1 MVAKLKQRLRNL
13 SPHHATP
20 SKHPLSMVFSRYYW
34 LQIGLIALAVIFGLA
49 CSGVIIKQLLLKTA
63 LEQEA
68 AHYWMRYDKDH
79 NAALPD
85 TKNLYGYR
93 WQTTPPDLIKPLTLE
108 RGVHRLIIDGNDR
121 VTMYDEHAGYKLLL
135 VFGESNVNRLI
146 WLFGLAPLMV
156 SLILLYSVLWF
167 INRKAHRHL
176 SPVTQLAQAIQNI
189 DLHQP
194 KLNKHPFKQIQT
206 RGNLEAEELKNAL
219 QIYHQT
225 LIEFIEREQQFTAEV
240 SHELRTPLSVIKGGL
255 ELLQYKFPEYAA
267 IVRMQNM
274 VLDMQLLMDTLLTIA
289 RQGSTPLPTSPVDL
303 TASMHQICADLD
315 DTFLSRAMDYD
326 IQCVADNVPLA
337 NPAIVT
343 MIFGNI
349 IRNALNYSQGKRVE
363 ILIDAHR
370 IVIEDD
376 GVGLSPAA
384 LDALEQH
391 GETTNIPSHQGHG
404 IGLKLVKRLC
414 TMIGWQIELINKS
427 NIKPNPQINQSS
439 PEKSEGLAV
448 VIYTS

>member
-1 MVAKLKQRLRNL
+1 VKQRLRNV
-13 SPHHATP
+13 SPQP
-20 SKHPLSMVFSRYYW
+20 MRGKRPISMMFSRYYW
-34 LQIGLIALAVIFGLA
+34 LQIGLIALAVIFGLTS
-49 CSGVIIKQLLLKTA
+49 SGIIVKKLLLNTA

-68 AHYWMRYDKDH
+68 SHYWMRYDKDH

-93 WQTTPPDLIKPLTLE
+93 WQTTRPNLLQSLKLE

-121 VTMYDEHAGYKLLL
+121 VTMYDEHDGNKLLL

-146 WLFGLAPLMV
+146 WLFGLAPLMI
-156 SLILLYSVLWF
+156 SLILLYSILWF

-194 KLNKHPFKQIQT
+194 KLNKHPFEQIPT
-206 RGNLEAEELKNAL
+206 RGNLEAEDLKTAL
-219 QIYHQT
+219 QTYHQT

-255 ELLQYKFPEYAA
+255 ELLQYKFPEHAA
-267 IVRMQNM
+267 IIRMQNM
-274 VLDMQLLMDTLLTIA
+274 VIDMQLLMDTLLTIA
-289 RQGSTPLPTSPVDL
+289 RQGSTPLPTCPVDL
-303 TASMHQICADLD
+303 AISMRQICVDLQD
-315 DTFLSRAMDYD
+315 VFTARGMDYD
-326 IQCVADNVPLA
+326 ILSLADNTPLA
-337 NPAIVT
+337 NPATVA

-349 IRNALNYSQGKRVE
+349 IRNALNYSQGKRVS
-363 ILIDAHR
+363 IVIDAHR

-376 GVGLSPAA
+376 GVGLSRAA
-384 LDALEQH
+384 LDALQQH
-391 GETTNIPSHQGHG
+391 GETTQIPSHRGHG

-414 TMIGWQIELINKS
+414 HMTGWEIELINKS
-427 NIKPNPQINQSS
+427 NLKSNPQS

>member
-1 MVAKLKQRLRNL
+1 MVAKLKQQLKHL
-13 SPHHATP
+13 SPETTQ
-20 SKHPLSMVFSRYYW
+20 SKRPISMMFSRYYW
-34 LQIGLIALAVIFGLA
+34 MQIGLIAFAVIIGLT
-49 CSGVIIKQLLLKTA
+49 CSGLIIKKLLLKTA

-93 WQTTPPDLIKPLTLE
+93 WTNAPPDLIKPLKLKL
-108 RGVHRLIIDGNDR
+108 GVHRLIIGGDDR
-121 VTMYDEHAGYKLLL
+121 VTMYDEHEGNKLLL

-146 WLFGLAPLMV
+146 WLFGLAPLMA
-156 SLILLYSVLWF
+156 SLIVLYSVLWF

-206 RGNLEAEELKNAL
+206 RGNLEAEELKTAL

-255 ELLQYKFPEYAA
+255 ELLQYKFPEHAA

-274 VLDMQLLMDTLLTIA
+274 VIDMQLLMDTLLTIA

-303 TASMHQICADLD
+303 AISMRQICADLQ
-315 DTFLSRAMDYD
+315 DTFTARGMDYD
-326 IQCVADNVPLA
+326 IQSLADNTPLA
-337 NPAIVT
+337 NPATVT

-349 IRNALNYSQGKRVE
+349 IRNALNYSQGKRVSV
-363 ILIDAHR
+363 LIDAHR

-376 GVGLSPAA
+376 GVGLSSAA
-384 LDALEQH
+384 LDALQQH
-391 GETTNIPSHQGHG
+391 GETSNIASHRGHG

-414 TMIGWQIELINKS
+414 NMTGWEIELMNKS
-427 NIKPNPQINQSS
+427 NLKSSNLSSEKP
-439 PEKSEGLAV
+439 EGLAV

>member
-1 MVAKLKQRLRNL
+1 MKQPLKSSQ
-13 SPHHATP
+13 PQHFQ
-20 SKHPLSMVFSRYYW
+20 SKRPISMMFSRYYW
-34 LQIGLIALAVIFGLA
+34 LQIGLIAFAVIFGLT
-49 CSGVIIKQLLLKTA
+49 CSGFIIKRLLLKTA

-68 AHYWMRYDKDH
+68 AHYWVRYDKDH

-93 WQTTPPDLIKPLTLE
+93 WTNNPPIQVKSLKLE
-108 RGVHRLIIDGNDR
+108 HGVHRLIIDGNDR
-121 VTMYDEHAGYKLLL
+121 VTMYDEHDGNKLLL

-146 WLFGLAPLMV
+146 WLFGLAPLMF
-156 SLILLYSVLWF
+156 SLIILYSVLWF

-194 KLNKHPFKQIQT
+194 KLNKHPFQKIQT
-206 RGNLEAEELKNAL
+206 RGNLEAEELRIAL

-255 ELLQYKFPEYAA
+255 ELLQYKFPEQAT
-267 IVRMQNM
+267 IPRMQNM
-274 VLDMQLLMDTLLTIA
+274 VIDMQLLMDTLLTIA
-289 RQGSTPLPTSPVDL
+289 RQGSTPLPTSPIDL
-303 TASMHQICADLD
+303 TISVRKICEDLQD
-315 DTFLSRAMDYD
+315 IFAARGMDYD
-326 IQCVADNVPLA
+326 IKSLADNIPIV
-337 NPAIVT
+337 NPATVT
-343 MIFGNI
+343 MIFSNI
-349 IRNALNYSQGKRVE
+349 IRNALNYSQGKRVL

-384 LDALEQH
+384 LDALQQH
-391 GETTNIPSHQGHG
+391 GETRHIESHRGHG

-414 TMIGWQIELINKS
+414 NMSGWEIELMNKS
-427 NIKPNPQINQSS
+427 NIKSNQAAPQTV
-439 PEKSEGLAV
+439 EGLSV

>member
-1 MVAKLKQRLRNL
+1 MKQRLKDL
-13 SPHHATP
+13 SPQHLQ
-20 SKHPLSMVFSRYYW
+20 SKRPISMMFSQYYW
-34 LQIGLIALAVIFGLA
+34 LQIGLIAFAVIFGLT
-49 CSGVIIKQLLLKTA
+49 CSGFIIKQLLLKTA

-68 AHYWMRYDKDH
+68 THYWTRYDKDH
-79 NAALPD
+79 DAALPD

-93 WQTTPPDLIKPLTLE
+93 WQNTRPDFLKSLKLE
-108 RGVHRLIIDGNDR
+108 HGVHRLIVDGNDR
-121 VTMYDEHAGYKLLL
+121 VTMYDEHDGNKLLL

-146 WLFGLAPLMV
+146 LLFGLAPLMF

-206 RGNLEAEELKNAL
+206 RGNLEAEELQLAL

-255 ELLQYKFPEYAA
+255 ELLQYKFPEQAA
-267 IVRMQNM
+267 IPRMQNM
-274 VLDMQLLMDTLLTIA
+274 VIDMQLLMDTLLTIA

-303 TASMHQICADLD
+303 AISIRQICVDMQDIFTA
-315 DTFLSRAMDYD
+315 RGMDYD
-326 IQCVADNVPLA
+326 IQALADNTPLA
-337 NPAIVT
+337 NPATVT

-349 IRNALNYSQGKRVE
+349 IRNALNYSQGKRVS

-384 LDALEQH
+384 LDALQQH
-391 GETTNIPSHQGHG
+391 GETSHIESHRGHG

-414 TMIGWQIELINKS
+414 NMSGWEIELMNKS
-427 NIKPNPQINQSS
+427 NIKSNQAAQ
-439 PEKSEGLAV
+439 KKVEGLAV

>member
-1 MVAKLKQRLRNL
+1 MAKLKQRLKNL
-13 SPHHATP
+13 PPQHFQ
-20 SKHPLSMVFSRYYW
+20 SKRPISLMFSHYYW
-34 LQIGLIALAVIFGLA
+34 LQIGLIAFAVIFGLT
-49 CSGVIIKQLLLKTA
+49 CSGFIIKRLLLKTA

-68 AHYWMRYDKDH
+68 AHYWVRYDKDH

-93 WQTTPPDLIKPLTLE
+93 WTNTPPNQVKSLKLE
-108 RGVHRLIIDGNDR
+108 QGVHRLIVDGNDR
-121 VTMYDEHAGYKLLL
+121 VTMYDEYQGNKLLL

-146 WLFGLAPLMV
+146 WLFGLAPLMF
-156 SLILLYSVLWF
+156 SLIILYSVLWF

-189 DLHQP
+189 DLQQP

-206 RGNLEAEELKNAL
+206 RGNLEAEELQIAL

-255 ELLQYKFPEYAA
+255 ELLQYKFPEQAT
-267 IVRMQNM
+267 IPRMQNM
-274 VLDMQLLMDTLLTIA
+274 VIDMQLLMDTLLTIA

-303 TASMHQICADLD
+303 AISIRQICADFQD
-315 DTFLSRAMDYD
+315 IFTARGMDYD
-326 IQCVADNVPLA
+326 IQVSNDNAPLA

-343 MIFGNI
+343 MIFSNI
-349 IRNALNYSQGKRVE
+349 IRNALNYSQGKRVS
-363 ILIDAHR
+363 IQIDAHR

-376 GVGLSPAA
+376 GIGLSPAA
-384 LDALEQH
+384 LDALQQH
-391 GETTNIPSHQGHG
+391 GETSHIESHRGHG

-414 TMIGWQIELINKS
+414 NMSGWEIELINKS
-427 NIKPNPQINQSS
+427 NIKSNQAI
-439 PEKSEGLAV
+439 PKKVQGLAV

>member
-1 MVAKLKQRLRNL
+1 M
-13 SPHHATP
+13 
-20 SKHPLSMVFSRYYW
+20 MFSHYYW
-34 LQIGLIALAVIFGLA
+34 LQIGLIAFAVIFGLT
-49 CSGVIIKQLLLKTA
+49 CSGLIIKRLLLKTA

-68 AHYWMRYDKDH
+68 AHYWVRYDKDH

-93 WQTTPPDLIKPLTLE
+93 WTTTPPNAVKSLKLE
-108 RGVHRLIIDGNDR
+108 YGVHRLIIDGNDR
-121 VTMYDEHAGYKLLL
+121 VTMYDEHDGNKLLL

-146 WLFGLAPLMV
+146 WLFGLAPLMF
-156 SLILLYSVLWF
+156 SLIILYSVLWF

-176 SPVTQLAQAIQNI
+176 SPVTQLAQAIKNM

-194 KLNKHPFKQIQT
+194 KLNKHPFQQIQT
-206 RGNLEAEELKNAL
+206 RGNLEAEELQLAL

-255 ELLQYKFPEYAA
+255 ELLQYKFPEQAA
-267 IVRMQNM
+267 IPRMQNM
-274 VLDMQLLMDTLLTIA
+274 VMDMQLLMDTLLTIA

-303 TASMHQICADLD
+303 AISIQQICVDLQD
-315 DTFLSRAMDYD
+315 MFTAREMDYQ
-326 IQCVADNVPLA
+326 IQSLADNTSIA
-337 NPAIVT
+337 NPATVT
-343 MIFGNI
+343 MIFSNI
-349 IRNALNYSQGKRVE
+349 IRNALNYSQGKRVS

-384 LDALEQH
+384 LDALQQH
-391 GETTNIPSHQGHG
+391 GETSHIESHRGHG

-414 TMIGWQIELINKS
+414 NMSGWEIELMNKS
-427 NIKPNPQINQSS
+427 NIKSNQATA
-439 PEKSEGLAV
+439 KRIEGLAV

>member
-1 MVAKLKQRLRNL
+1 VKQRLKNVSSNL
-13 SPHHATP
+13 VRGKRPI
-20 SKHPLSMVFSRYYW
+20 SMMFSRYYW
-34 LQIGLIALAVIFGLA
+34 MQIGLIAFAVIFGLT
-49 CSGVIIKQLLLKTA
+49 CSGIIVKQLLINTA

-68 AHYWMRYDKDH
+68 AHYWQRYDKDH

-93 WQTTPPDLIKPLTLE
+93 WQTQRPALLQSLDLK
-108 RGVHRLIIDGNDR
+108 RGVHRLIIDGNER
-121 VTMYDEHAGYKLLL
+121 VSMYDEHDGKKLLL

-146 WLFGLAPLMV
+146 WLFGLAPLMF

-194 KLNKHPFKQIQT
+194 KLNKHPFNNIPT
-206 RGNLEAEELKNAL
+206 RGNLEAEDLKTAL

-255 ELLQYKFPEYAA
+255 ELLQYKFPQQAS
-267 IVRMQNM
+267 ITRMQNM
-274 VLDMQLLMDTLLTIA
+274 VIDMQLLMDTLLTIA

-303 TASMHQICADLD
+303 VIIMRQICGDLQD
-315 DTFLSRAMDYD
+315 IFTARKMDFD
-326 IQCVADNVPLA
+326 IQSIADNTPLA
-337 NPAIVT
+337 NPATVA

-349 IRNALNYSQGKRVE
+349 IRNALNYSQGKRVT
-363 ILIDAHR
+363 IIIDAHR

-376 GVGLSPAA
+376 GIGLSPAA
-384 LDALEQH
+384 LDALQQD
-391 GETTNIPSHQGHG
+391 GVSHIHSHRGHG

-414 TMIGWQIELINKS
+414 HMTGWEIELMNKS
-427 NIKPNPQINQSS
+427 NLKSNNPST
-439 PEKSEGLAV
+439 EKSEGLAV